1 MTVGSLEDVSMPP
14 LTEALRRMGPAFI
27 LAAATLGPGTI
38 TVYSLSGSLFG
49 YQLLWVFVLAG
60 VFAVVYVEM
69 LARFG
74 IVSDRTLWG
83 AIREKYGPAAAI
95 LGGVFGGATALGF
108 QTGNVVG
115 VGLGLS
121 VLTGVD
127 SVLWGTVMAAAAI
140 GFIWVRDL
148 YDRLEAL
155 VFALIV
161 VMIAGFVGTLA
172 ITGFSVSGA
181 AAGLVPSI
189 PSGQAV
195 LITLVMMA
203 TYFSLYGVVYQAYL
217 VKEKGYGREDL
228 GAATFDAIAAM
239 VVLGLLGAIILLTSA
254 AVLKPQGIVVDSAAA
269 MARQLRPLAGDAA
282 TLLFGV
288 GLVAASFSSLV
299 ANALIGGVLLADGL
313 DYSAAFDGL
322 PVKVIATAIT
332 AVGWITGIA
341 PQLFGADPVDTIV
354 LAQAFS
360 VVALPYFGLVA
371 LLLLNDS
378 EYVGRF
384 TNTRARNVLAAVGY
398 VVTLA
403 IALNFVRSLL

>member
-1 MTVGSLEDVSMPP
+1 MAVNSLEDVSMPSP
-14 LTEALRRMGPAFI
+14 REALRRMGPAFV

-49 YQLLWVFVLAG
+49 YRLLWVFVLAG

-74 IVSDRTLWG
+74 IVSNRTLWE

-95 LGGVFGGATALGF
+95 LGGLFGGLTALGF

-127 SVLWGTVMAAAAI
+127 SVLWGSVMAAVTI
-140 GFIWVRDL
+140 GFVWVRNL
-148 YDRLEAL
+148 YDRLEAV
-155 VFALIV
+155 VFVLIV

-172 ITGFSVSGA
+172 VTGFSTSRA
-181 AAGLVPSI
+181 LAGLVPSV
-189 PSGQAV
+189 PSQQS
-195 LITLVMMA
+195 LFITLVMMA
-203 TYFSLYGVVYQAYL
+203 TYFSLYGIVYQAYL
-217 VKEKGYGREDL
+217 VDEKGYDREDL
-228 GAATFDAIAAM
+228 GVATFDAVAAM

-254 AVLKPQGIVVDSAAA
+254 SVLKPQGAVVDSAAA
-269 MARQLRPLAGDAA
+269 MARQLQPLAGNAA
-282 TLLFGV
+282 SLLFGI
-288 GLVAASFSSLV
+288 GLFAASLSSLV

-313 DYSAAFDGL
+313 DYSAAFDGR
-322 PVKVIATAIT
+322 PVKIIATAIT
-332 AVGWITGIA
+332 AIGWVAGVA
-341 PQLFGADPVDTIV
+341 PQLFGADPINTIV

-360 VVALPYFGLVA
+360 VVGLPYFGLVA
-371 LLLLNDS
+371 LILLNDS
-378 EYVGRF
+378 EYVGGL
-384 TNTRARNVLAAVGY
+384 TNTRARNLLAAVGY

-403 IALNFVRSLL
+403 IALNFLRSLL